1 MRESQINKERN
12 TDGEKEKES
21 LRENEIGR
29 MTDLKNERDRKRDRN
44 NRNRN
49 AIEGPNK
56 KEKAR
61 IEKQK
66 KSVEVDQLTL

>member
-1 MRESQINKERN
+1 MERKR
-12 TDGEKEKES
+12 T

-66 KSVEVDQLTL
+66 VC